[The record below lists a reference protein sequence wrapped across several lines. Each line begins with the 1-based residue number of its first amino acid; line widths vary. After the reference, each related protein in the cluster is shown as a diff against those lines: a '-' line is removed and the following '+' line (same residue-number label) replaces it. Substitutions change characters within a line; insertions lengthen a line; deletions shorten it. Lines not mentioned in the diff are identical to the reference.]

1 MIIQTQLT
9 KNAKTIY
16 RSGAATGESRAP
28 ATAPAPMPSRIQR
41 KGAGNGNG
49 SHNGNGS
56 RNGTRS
62 RNGAGNRSNGQ
73 KTQKKTP
80 LPAIWSPWKLI
91 MLSILLGIAGSV
103 YLTHVFETQNTLRE
117 VQQLRREYERAHR
130 VHTEVRR
137 NYDRMTGP
145 AEVYSRAASLGMISG
160 GAADP
165 VIVIDR

>member
-9 KNAKTIY
+9 KNARTTY
-16 RSGAATGESRAP
+16 RSGAPVKETRTP
-28 ATAPAPMPSRIQR
+28 ASAPMPSRYQGR
-41 KGAGNGNG
+41 GVRSGNGSGNGSSNGSSNG
-49 SHNGNGS
+49 SHNGAS
-56 RNGTRS
+56 
-62 RNGAGNRSNGQ
+62 RSNGR
-73 KTQKKTP
+73 KTRKKSGRIT
-80 LPAIWSPWKLI
+80 LWTPWKMIL
-91 MLSILLGIAGSV
+91 LSILLGIAGSI

-145 AEVYSRAASLGMISG
+145 AEVYNRAASLGMISG

-165 VIVIDR
+165 VIVIER

>member
-9 KNAKTIY
+9 KDSKTIY
-16 RSGAATGESRAP
+16 RSGTAARETRTP
-28 ATAPAPMPSRIQR
+28 AIAPMPSRYQG
-41 KGAGNGNG
+41 KGARNGNGVGNRIGNGNG
-49 SHNGNGS
+49 A
-56 RNGTRS
+56 GTRS
-62 RNGAGNRSNGQ
+62 NGR
-73 KTQKKTP
+73 KTRKKTG
-80 LPAIWSPWKLI
+80 LPTLWSPWKL
-91 MLSILLGIAGSV
+91 MLLSILLGIAGSV
-103 YLTHVFETQNTLRE
+103 YLTHVFDTQNTLRE

-130 VHTEVRR
+130 VYTEVQR

>member
-9 KNAKTIY
+9 KDSKTLY
-16 RSGAATGESRAP
+16 RSGTSARDTRTP
-28 ATAPAPMPSRIQR
+28 ATVPTPSRYQG
-41 KGAGNGNG
+41 KGARNGNGTRSQNGNG
-49 SHNGNGS
+49 SQK
-56 RNGTRS
+56 
-62 RNGAGNRSNGQ
+62 GAGNRSNGR
-73 KTQKKTP
+73 KTREKTG
-80 LPAIWSPWKLI
+80 LPTIWSPWKLI
-91 MLSILLGIAGSV
+91 LLSILLGIAGSV

-145 AEVYSRAASLGMISG
+145 AEVYNRAASLGMISG